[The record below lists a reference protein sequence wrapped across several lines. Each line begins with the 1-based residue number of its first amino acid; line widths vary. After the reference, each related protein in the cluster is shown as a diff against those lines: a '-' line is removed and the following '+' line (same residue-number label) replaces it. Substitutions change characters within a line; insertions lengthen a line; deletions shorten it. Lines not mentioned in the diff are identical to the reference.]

1 MLNRLS
7 ASLEFQTQA
16 LALRAERQRL
26 IASNIA
32 NADTPG
38 YQARE
43 IDFAK
48 TLQEMTGAAGGG
60 GAALAGTD
68 TRHLATGGGARGG
81 SAALRESQMLYAA
94 PSQTN
99 LDANTVDMDRERAS
113 FADNAVKYQATLQ
126 FINGGLR
133 SMLEA
138 IKGQ

>member
-16 LALRAERQRL
+16 LALRSERQRL

-48 TLQEMTGAAGGG
+48 TLQQMTGS
-60 GAALAGTD
+60 GATIGAPALLAGTNA
-68 TRHLATGGGARGG
+68 RHLSTGGA
-81 SAALRESQMLYAA
+81 SAAMRDSQMLYAA

-126 FINGGLR
+126 FINSGLR
-133 SMLEA
+133 TMLDA

>member
-1 MLNRLS
+1 MQNRL
-7 ASLEFQTQA
+7 TQA
-16 LALRAERQRL
+16 LDFQSQALVLRAERQRL

-48 TLQEMTGAAGGG
+48 TLQQMTGS
-60 GAALAGTD
+60 GATIGAPALLAGTNA
-68 TRHLATGGGARGG
+68 RHLATGGA
-81 SAALRESQMLYAA
+81 SAAMRDSQMLYAA

-113 FADNAVKYQATLQ
+113 FADNAVKYEASLR
-126 FINGGLR
+126 FINGSVR
-133 SMLEA
+133 SMLDA
-138 IKGQ
+138 MKSHNQ